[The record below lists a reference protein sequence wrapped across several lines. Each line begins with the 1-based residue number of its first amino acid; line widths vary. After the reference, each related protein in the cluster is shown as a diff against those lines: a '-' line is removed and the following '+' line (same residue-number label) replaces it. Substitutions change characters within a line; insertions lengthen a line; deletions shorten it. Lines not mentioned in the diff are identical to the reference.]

1 MIDTDKYEGH
11 TPGPWQFDGIECVSG
26 CGPHPTEEPVFA
38 TLHVDEQFMLTEEN
52 MLANGKLIADAPL
65 LLAEVKRLR
74 KLEAAVVGSW
84 METVN
89 RGSSWHKQ
97 LRDPCVDLGYLELR
111 DVEHITRIGNRYTS
125 KHFCLKEEY
134 EEMAKQWIKEEYGV
148 VE

>member
-1 MIDTDKYEGH
+1 MIHIDNLDGEGTIFMSTDDGTQSIGH
-11 TPGPWQFDGIECVSG
+11 VEKEYASILQDVLKSYDWYV
-26 CGPHPTEEPVFA
+26 
-38 TLHVDEQFMLTEEN
+38 
-52 MLANGKLIADAPL
+52 K
-65 LLAEVKRLR
+65 EVKRLR

-84 METVN
+84 METIN

-111 DVEHITRIGNRYTS
+111 DVEHISRIGNRYTS

-148 VE
+148 EEE

>member
-11 TPGPWQFDGIECVSG
+11 DLAKGRVGSDYNIYDRKGNIIFDADDVGSNM
-26 CGPHPTEEPVFA
+26 A
-38 TLHVDEQFMLTEEN
+38 TLNL
-52 MLANGKLIADAPL
+52 LADAPL

-84 METVN
+84 METIN

-97 LRDPCVDLGYLELR
+97 LRYPCVELGYLELR
-111 DVEHITRIGNRYTS
+111 DVERILHVGNGKTITHTS
-125 KHFCLKEEY
+125 PEFHLKEEY

-148 VE
+148 EEE